1 MIIRCCTCHG
11 GIRHGYGGGHPPGYM
26 DPRRMWKSLPSDDRG
41 AFLPRTPPGKI
52 YPRIS
57 FSYPV
62 FIRHGCGYA
71 LNILYIAVSDVSVL
85 DINNITWWCPPTG
98 SRRCGYHYDDHSVT
112 HQVYH
117 IFIRDGYMV
126 IRYGYLLDNFQVS
139 ACAVYPPTGH
149 PKIVQK
155 ISVTVLTDQI
165 KCPNGLTIGG
175 PKDIRERWPDNTIF
189 FLLKTRIS

>member
-1 MIIRCCTCHG
+1 MVMSVADIFWATQRTSACPAGTDGKASVRDISHWWLMDNLRISACRVG
-11 GIRHGYGGGHPPGYM
+11 SPG
-26 DPRRMWKSLPSDDRG
+26 
-41 AFLPRTPPGKI
+41 PPGKI

-62 FIRHGCGYA
+62 FIRNGCGYP

-98 SRRCGYHYDDHSVT
+98 SHRCGYHYDDHSVA
-112 HQVYH
+112 HQGYH

-149 PKIVQK
+149 PKIV
-155 ISVTVLTDQI
+155 
-165 KCPNGLTIGG
+165 
-175 PKDIRERWPDNTIF
+175 
-189 FLLKTRIS
+189 